1 MSTARKYDTLFYKK
15 EHVYEKTEPSQIQ
28 FHMAKN
34 PFQRSADGSAA
45 REYLGGISTGD
56 SGRQSIRK
64 KRNGL
69 LG

>member
-1 MSTARKYDTLFYKK
+1 MKRQN
-15 EHVYEKTEPSQIQ
+15 HHRIQ
-28 FHMAKN
+28 VHMAKN

>member
-45 REYLGGISTGD
+45 REYLGGISTED